1 MEQKDILIPILGGT
15 ALFILLSAF
24 INLLIYLLKQRRKQH
39 FKELAML
46 KQSYDQALLQ
56 AQVEVQESTYR
67 HIAKELHDNVGQLL
81 STTKMLMGVT
91 ERKLGYVPDTL
102 LTANA
107 TLAKAI
113 QELRSLSRS
122 LDREWLE
129 QFDFLENLQSEVTRI
144 NSGEIIQASIDCRT
158 AIAMKPEAQIILFRI
173 VQEAMQNAIRHAE
186 PSRLSIAISNGQTL
200 EVKVMN
206 DGKPLPLSFHGMG
219 TTNMQ
224 QRARLFGGT
233 VHWQSADN
241 QTIVTISLPLNQQH
255 EN

>member
-1 MEQKDILIPILGGT
+1 MERENILIPILAGT
-15 ALFILLSAF
+15 VLFIVLSAF

-107 TLAKAI
+107 TLGKAI

-129 QFDFLENLQSEVTRI
+129 QFDFLENLQSEVARI
-144 NSGEIIQASIDCRT
+144 NSGEIIRASIACHSD
-158 AIAMKPEAQIILFRI
+158 IAMKPEAQIILFRI
-173 VQEAMQNAIRHAE
+173 VQEAIQNALRHAE
-186 PSRLSIAISNGQTL
+186 PSRLSVSINNGQAL
-200 EVKVMN
+200 EVKVAN
-206 DGKPLPLSFHGMG
+206 DGKPLPPSFHGMG
-219 TTNMQ
+219 TSNMRH
-224 QRARLFGGT
+224 RAQLFGGT
-233 VHWQSADN
+233 VHWQSAGD